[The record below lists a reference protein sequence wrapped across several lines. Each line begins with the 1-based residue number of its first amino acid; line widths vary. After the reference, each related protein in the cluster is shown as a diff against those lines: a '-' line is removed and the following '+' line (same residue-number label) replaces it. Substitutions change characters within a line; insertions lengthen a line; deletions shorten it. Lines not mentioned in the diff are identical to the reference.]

1 MKNLTLDYYNEY
13 IKNCKPLINE
23 LEKSRNI
30 WLNTITPKIMQ
41 YSILLIILLLIDI
54 ISISILCWNG
64 VAKIFTPGI
73 EFIIIALTALSIVG
87 TFYHCIFG
95 APKLIKNVNKTNKDF
110 KKILKNKFLPHLIK
124 PFENLK
130 VSNNKILLTELHSC
144 ELFEN
149 LETYKVE
156 TDDCF
161 EGEYQTLNFR
171 IQECNLLGGKST
183 SYFRGLVIEIDSNK
197 NVKNT
202 TLLTSKQ
209 DIYTG
214 INSLILNLITLIVV
228 FLLTISYF
236 YLQVI
241 TKNHNI
247 LSYIVAFLVV
257 LAIIHEMTSNI
268 KEKFEKENFEKITLE
283 DVKTNKRF
291 NAYSS
296 DQIEGRYL
304 LTPAFIERFNN
315 LKTVFGTN
323 KIKCSFHKNKLYI
336 AISTKKD
343 LFELG
348 TIFKSVHNQN
358 EINNFYNEIFAIY
371 KIIEYLKLDEKT
383 GL

>member
-1 MKNLTLDYYNEY
+1 MKNLTLEYYNEY
-13 IKNCKPLINE
+13 LKNCKPLINE

-30 WLNTITPKIMQ
+30 LLKKITPKIFQ
-41 YSILLIILLLIDI
+41 YTFLLIILLLVNI
-54 ISISILCWNG
+54 ISI
-64 VAKIFTPGI
+64 
-73 EFIIIALTALSIVG
+73 IALYLNSSEKFLTPEISFIVITVAALSIVG
-87 TFYHCIFG
+87 TFYHCILG
-95 APKLIKNVNKTNKDF
+95 APNLIKNVNKTNKDF
-110 KKILKNKFLPHLIK
+110 QKILKENFLPHLIK

-130 VSNNKILLTELHSC
+130 VSKNTILLTELHSC

-149 LETYKVE
+149 LETSKVD

-161 EGEYQTLNFR
+161 EGEYQSLNFK
-171 IQECNLLGGKST
+171 IQECNILGGKST
-183 SYFRGLVIEIDSNK
+183 SFFKGLVIEIDSNK
-197 NVKNT
+197 SVKNT
-202 TLLTSKQ
+202 TILTSKH

-214 INSLILNLITLIVV
+214 INALILNLITLAVIL
-228 FLLTISYF
+228 LLTIGYF
-236 YLQVI
+236 YLQII

-247 LSYIVAFLVV
+247 LSYIIAILVV
-257 LAIIHEMTSNI
+257 LVVIHELFSHI
-268 KEKFEKENFEKITLE
+268 KAKSETENFEKITLE

-315 LKTVFGTN
+315 LKTAFGTN
-323 KIKCSFHKNKLYI
+323 KLKCSFHKDKLYI
-336 AISTKKD
+336 AVSTKRD

-348 TIFKSVHNQN
+348 NIFKSVHDQN
-358 EINNFYNEIFAIY
+358 EINNFYNEIIAIY

>member
-1 MKNLTLDYYNEY
+1 MKNLTLEYYNEY

-30 WLNTITPKIMQ
+30 LLKTITPKIMQ
-41 YSILLIILLLIDI
+41 YSILLIILLLVDI

-64 VAKIFTPGI
+64 VAKLVAPGI
-73 EFIIIALTALSIVG
+73 EFIIIALAALSIVG

-95 APKLIKNVNKTNKDF
+95 TPNLIKNINKTNKDF

-130 VSNNKILLTELHSC
+130 LSNNSILITELHSC

-161 EGEYQTLNFR
+161 EGEYQSLNFR
-171 IQECNLLGGKST
+171 IQECNILGGKST
-183 SYFRGLVIEIDSNK
+183 SFFKGVVIEIDSNK
-197 NVKNT
+197 SIKNT
-202 TLLTSKQ
+202 TILTSKH

-214 INSLILNLITLIVV
+214 INALFLNLITLAVI
-228 FLLTISYF
+228 LILTIGYF
-236 YLQVI
+236 YLQII

-247 LSYIVAFLVV
+247 LSYIIAILVV
-257 LAIIHEMTSNI
+257 LVVISELFSHI
-268 KEKFEKENFEKITLE
+268 KAKSETEKFEKITLE

-315 LKTVFGTN
+315 LKTAFGTN
-323 KIKCSFHKNKLYI
+323 KLKCSFHNDKLYI
-336 AISTKKD
+336 AVSTNRD

-348 TIFKSVHNQN
+348 NIFKSVHNQN
-358 EINNFYNEIFAIY
+358 EINNFYNEIIAIY
-371 KIIEYLKLDEKT
+371 KIIEYLKLDERT